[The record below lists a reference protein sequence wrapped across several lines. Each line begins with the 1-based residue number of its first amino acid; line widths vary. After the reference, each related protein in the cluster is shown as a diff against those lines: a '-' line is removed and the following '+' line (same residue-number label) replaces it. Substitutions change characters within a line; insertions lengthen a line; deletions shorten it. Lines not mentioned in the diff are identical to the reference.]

1 MTSPKPLV
9 FGADPT
15 CCDVVFQQPS
25 VSSQH
30 CQVWRADDGRSYI
43 ADMHS
48 TNGTALN
55 DVWLEPNRSY
65 AVQVGDR
72 VALGQ
77 GFVFQLLPEHLP
89 QSSAAPSSPP
99 MPAPPR
105 VAHSQRHASVAAV
118 TFGRSGEAADVLV
131 GGDGVSGVHF
141 EIRVSDTG
149 YLLHDLGSTNGS
161 FVHGSR
167 VQAGHPVPVSL
178 GDEIRLGSST
188 RVVLQAKHLAILGPV
203 PNAAAIRGKTRL
215 EAEVVA
221 PPPPEVRT
229 PHAAPSSPQAPVII
243 REERQPAV
251 VVVKESKSSGGSS
264 AGSVALLL
272 LILGAMWFTNPTRQ
286 DFENHVIQ
294 DARNQGELN
303 NQVSEALGR
312 AWVRSFAKRARRQS
326 FGVGCMITARDDKS
340 RKHRWIGI
348 FRSFIKV
355 PA

>member
-1 MTSPKPLV
+1 MTSPKTLV
-9 FGADPT
+9 FGADPS
-15 CCDVVFQQPS
+15 CCDVVYQQPS

-30 CQVWRADDGRSYI
+30 CQVWRADDGRFYL
-43 ADMHS
+43 ADMQS

-55 DVWLEPNRSY
+55 GRWLEPNRSY
-65 AVQVGDR
+65 PVQVGDN

-77 GFVFQLLPEHLP
+77 GFVFELLREHLP
-89 QSSAAPSSPP
+89 QSVETPASLP
-99 MPAPPR
+99 MPVPPR
-105 VAHSQRHASVAAV
+105 VAHSQRNASALAV
-118 TFGRSGEAADVLV
+118 TFGRSAEAADVFV
-131 GGDGVSGVHF
+131 DGDGVSGVHF
-141 EIRVSDTG
+141 EIRITETG
-149 YLLHDLGSTNGS
+149 YMLHDLGSTNGS

-178 GDEIRLGSST
+178 GDEIRLGSSV
-188 RVVLQAKHLAILGPV
+188 RVVLQAKHLAKLGPV
-203 PNAAAIRGKTRL
+203 PHAAAVRGKTRL
-215 EAEVVA
+215 EAEAVS
-221 PPPPEVRT
+221 PRPPEART
-229 PHAAPSSPQAPVII
+229 PAAAPSTPQTPVFI
-243 REERQPAV
+243 REERPQTV
-251 VVVKESKSSGGSS
+251 VVVKESKRSSGSS
-264 AGSVALLL
+264 AGSIAFLLL
-272 LILGAMWFTNPTRQ
+272 LGAMWFTNPTRQ
-286 DFENHVIQ
+286 DFVNHVIQ